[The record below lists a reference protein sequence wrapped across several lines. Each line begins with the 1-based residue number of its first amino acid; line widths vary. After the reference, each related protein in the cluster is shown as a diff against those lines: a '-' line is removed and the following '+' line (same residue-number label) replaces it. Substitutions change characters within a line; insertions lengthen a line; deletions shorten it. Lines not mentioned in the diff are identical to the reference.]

1 MNLIVEELRLLTFKK
16 KKDAILELYSSN
28 ASKHQ
33 QVIRSKQSDYAEIN
47 KHLYEWYTLAVSK
60 NIYPCGPE
68 KAKEIAS
75 VLGFK
80 ASNGWLEKWKK
91 HHNIR
96 QVTISGEAGDVAG
109 ETVQSWKER
118 LLETYEANKI
128 WNLDE
133 TGCFWRALP
142 EK

>member
-1 MNLIVEELRLLTFKK
+1 MAVVHEVTFQCLIEM
-16 KKDAILELYSSN
+16 A
-28 ASKHQ
+28 
-33 QVIRSKQSDYAEIN
+33 
-47 KHLYEWYTLAVSK
+47 AVKK
-60 NIYPCGPE
+60 NIYPCGPQLTE

-75 VLGFK
+75 VLGKNEFK

-91 HHNIR
+91 RHNIR

-109 ETVQSWKER
+109 ETVESWNETLPE
-118 LLETYEANKI
+118 LLETYEANNI